1 MCGFACVLSPAG
13 KDCIYEMTKAIIHR
27 GPDSDGFFCDEQVA
41 LGNRRLSINDVDG
54 GQQPLSNED
63 GDIHL
68 VCNGEIYNS
77 PDLRRELELRGH
89 RFKTRTD
96 IEVIVHL
103 YEEFGVDCVK
113 HLQGM
118 FGFALWDARE
128 RRLFIARDHLGQK
141 PVFYY
146 HDEENFLSA
155 SEIKAIFASDKVPA
169 EVDLDGLWHYVSL
182 RYLPDEYTLFKGI
195 HKLPAGSCLTVEGGR
210 VNVWRYWDVS
220 FVTKTTLRE
229 NEVVEQLDDVIR
241 ATTKSHLLSDVRVGA
256 FLSGGIDSSL
266 ISAIM
271 SQTSGDGPVP
281 AFSIGVKERGFNE
294 LPYAEMVAER
304 YGLEHHKQVVEA
316 DLINLL
322 PTMIHHMDEPVDP
335 YGAGVFLVSR
345 LASQHVKVVLTGD
358 GGDENFAGYDRF
370 AGERILDW
378 YCLMPARF
386 RREVMQRL
394 VDRIP
399 ESFGYNSLAQKA
411 RWINKMSL
419 YPRDER
425 YAHAMSMLRF
435 SGEAKQELFT
445 DTARASIRDE
455 DTVGKV
461 LKFFG
466 AENAT
471 DIVDRML
478 YTDLMTRMPDQLLV
492 TVDRMSMAHSLET
505 RAPLVDHRL
514 VEFAA
519 TIPGDMKLR
528 RNRIKHLLRKLS
540 ERYLPREL
548 IYRRKQGFGFP
559 LGMWMRG
566 GLRGF
571 VEELFASSRFVEMGV
586 FDPDYMR
593 ALLDEHVAGR
603 VDHSYRLW
611 LLISLEFWYRLK
623 IEQED
628 IESLS
633 HEIAARRSIAAE

>member
-294 LPYAEMVAER
+294 LPYADMVAER

-445 DTARASIRDE
+445 DAARASIRDE